1 MNRLR
6 YFAINLFDTILPLFF
21 CCTVNVFFVGM
32 LIGNGKQLKF
42 DNRGAISV
50 LLKNFINDLDYE
62 VIKLIL
68 IIRSQFNISI
78 TFWLVKFQRSKNNG
92 IKLAIINS

>member
-1 MNRLR
+1 
-6 YFAINLFDTILPLFF
+6 
-21 CCTVNVFFVGM
+21 M

-78 TFWLVKFQRSKNNG
+78 AFWLVKFQRSKNNG
-92 IKLAIINS
+92 IKLAIING